1 MACNQKKVSILGHTK
16 VNKVNKAMKREKI
29 HLEYPLSATSKNIL
43 WAAISTPTGL
53 EDWFADKV
61 VSDEKNVVFHWG
73 KTEEREAE
81 IIAIRAF
88 SFIRFHWLDD
98 DNERDYFELK
108 MNYNELTGD
117 FVLEITDFTEPDEME
132 DMEDLWNSQVA
143 KLRRTCGF

>member
-1 MACNQKKVSILGHTK
+1 
-16 VNKVNKAMKREKI
+16 MKREKI

>member
-1 MACNQKKVSILGHTK
+1 
-16 VNKVNKAMKREKI
+16 MKREKI

-81 IIAIRAF
+81 I
-88 SFIRFHWLDD
+88 
-98 DNERDYFELK
+98 
-108 MNYNELTGD
+108 
-117 FVLEITDFTEPDEME
+117 
-132 DMEDLWNSQVA
+132 
-143 KLRRTCGF
+143 